1 MAIEGTWLGEG
12 LLDGLVRRVARGAVD
27 AVRYQPRQIDLAL
40 ACGASQPEV
49 PASVA
54 RWLADTRSRPA
65 LVALTGVPHGVVRV
79 VAGRTGRWFG
89 PTGSALVRW
98 CAGALARL
106 ADGTGALVL
115 QRPLRAR
122 VHPGML
128 VPHPHTIAVLALDM
142 RGFSHLT
149 RELHD
154 TQYLADLVGEYLT
167 AMTGIVEHHRGVV
180 FQYTGDGLLALFL
193 PELAAT
199 DGAAMMERLVYETC
213 PALHESFDA
222 LYARWRAEWQAEHRA
237 VTAIG
242 LGAGLSFGRATV
254 GFMGPAG
261 KKHFGVIGEPIN
273 LAAFLCSQAHAG
285 TVLVDRDAF
294 TRAGA
299 ALPPGK
305 VVRLRS
311 KKQHQR
317 VETIALRYGAR
328 AGRTRGVWIRRAQ
341 PDGAG

>member
-1 MAIEGTWLGEG
+1 MAIEGSWWGEG
-12 LLDGLVRRVARGAVD
+12 WLDALVRRVARGAVD

-54 RWLADTRSRPA
+54 RWLADARSRPA

-79 VAGRTGRWFG
+79 VARHTAHWFG

-106 ADGTGALVL
+106 ADGAGGLVL

-128 VPHPHTIAVLALDM
+128 VPHRHTIAVLALDM

-199 DGAAMMERLVYETC
+199 DAAAMMERLVYETC
-213 PALHESFDA
+213 PALHESFDV
-222 LYARWRAEWQAEHRA
+222 LYARWRAEWRAEGRGGA
-237 VTAIG
+237 AIG

-294 TRAGA
+294 LRAGA
-299 ALPPGK
+299 PPPPGK

-328 AGRTRGVWIRRAQ
+328 AGRARGLWIRRPA
-341 PDGAG
+341 PAGA